1 MDKGGGSMKV
11 RIDWTYKSPKNK
23 VVQFLSEELE
33 ANEALMVAQDL
44 ERTGRTKRLQFAD
57 RHNSN
62 WSIKELRNY
71 IKEVETEP
79 HDVVAY
85 YDGGFDRHL
94 KRAGLGCVVY
104 FKQNGKD
111 YRLRKNAAIDE
122 IDSNNEAEYA
132 ALSMAVQEIELLGV
146 HHLPV
151 RFIGDSRTLVNQ
163 MSGEWA
169 VPEESLARW
178 ADRIDQRLEKIGIH
192 PEYEFVPRKENTEA
206 DRLATQALGDIMIE
220 SLVDLEADK

>member
-1 MDKGGGSMKV
+1 MGKGGGSMKV

>member
-33 ANEALMVAQDL
+33 ANDALMVAQDL

-104 FKQNGKD
+104 FKQNGKN

>member
-1 MDKGGGSMKV
+1 MKV
-11 RIDWTYKSPKNK
+11 RIDWTYKTPKNK
-23 VVQFLSEELE
+23 VVKFLSEELE
-33 ANEALMVAQDL
+33 ANEALMVAEDL

-62 WSIKELRNY
+62 WSLKELKNY
-71 IKEVETEP
+71 VKEVETEP
-79 HDVVAY
+79 HDVIAY
-85 YDGGFDRHL
+85 YDGGFDRHSN
-94 KRAGLGCVVY
+94 RAGLGCAIY

-111 YRLRKNAAIDE
+111 YRLRKNAAIDG

-169 VPEESLARW
+169 VPEHGLARW

-206 DRLATQALGDIMIE
+206 DRLATQALNETMIE
-220 SLVDLEADK
+220 SLIDLNADS

>member
-1 MDKGGGSMKV
+1 MKV

-62 WSIKELRNY
+62 WSIKELNNY
-71 IKEVETEP
+71 VKEVETEP
-79 HDVVAY
+79 HDVIAY
-85 YDGGFDRHL
+85 YDGGFDRHSKL
-94 KRAGLGCVVY
+94 AGLGCAIY

-111 YRLRKNAAIDE
+111 YRLRKNAVIDE

-192 PEYEFVPRKENTEA
+192 PEYEFVPRKENAEA
-206 DRLATQALGDIMIE
+206 DRLATQALGETVVE
-220 SLVDLEADK
+220 SLIDLNADK